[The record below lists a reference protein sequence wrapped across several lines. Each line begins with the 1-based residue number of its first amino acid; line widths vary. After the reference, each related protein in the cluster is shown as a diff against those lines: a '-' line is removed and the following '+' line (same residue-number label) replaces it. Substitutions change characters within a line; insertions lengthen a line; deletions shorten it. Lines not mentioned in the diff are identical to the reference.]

1 MLERAISWCLRYQRQ
16 GGEIAWS
23 VGPDGAIGT
32 FALLAATSSF
42 QHSLRSAARVAEVLG
57 HQREAET
64 WSAAAGRA
72 AEAVADRPGSF
83 EPKDRWAMEMC
94 IRDSAS
100 LHVPP
105 GDPGALA
112 TALGRL
118 LSSTANSGADLG
130 ARLGQAGRRRVLE
143 RFTWAR
149 CAAGVVEQYRLSLIH
164 I

>member
-1 MLERAISWCLRYQRQ
+1 MACETPVVASA
-16 GGEIAWS
+16 GGALPE
-23 VGPDGAIGT
+23 VLGPDG
-32 FALLAATSSF
+32 L
-42 QHSLRSAARVAEVLG
+42 
-57 HQREAET
+57 
-64 WSAAAGRA
+64 
-72 AEAVADRPGSF
+72 
-83 EPKDRWAMEMC
+83 
-94 IRDSAS
+94 AS

-149 CAAGVVEQYRLSLIH
+149 CAAGVVEQYRSVIAEH
-164 I
+164 AEHAGHAGRTSKRSAQGQQPC